1 MITALVIILLFGGG
15 LGGKNLD
22 LTDPVVLAEFQ
33 QNVSQIVPDPNRA
46 RNVTGAIYQLNVM
59 AQQNRSSDGL
69 VAKEIGDMRA
79 VLGNYNATRD
89 ESMAALRELSLALD
103 QVNQQ
108 TVAGR
113 EVIRQNTT
121 KKEWKKLLK
130 ELSK

>member
-15 LGGKNLD
+15 FGGKNLD
-22 LTDPVVLAEFQ
+22 LSDPAVLAEFQ
-33 QNVSQIVPDPNRA
+33 QNVSQIVADPGRA
-46 RNVTGAIYQLNVM
+46 RNVTGAIYQLNQM
-59 AQQNRSSDGL
+59 ANVNRSSDGL

-89 ESMAALRELSLALD
+89 DAMGALRELSLALD

-121 KKEWKKLLK
+121 KSEWKKLLK